1 MQSGQRIIHCF
12 LMEVKTKKYS
22 GLKKCC
28 QWTFL
33 EEMGILSLA
42 VMKNLSDKNRRLGKG
57 YGILF

>member
-1 MQSGQRIIHCF
+1 
-12 LMEVKTKKYS
+12 MEVKTKKYS
-22 GLKKCC
+22 ELKKCC